1 MSQMQIWESYRSL
14 TRDSS
19 VKNKGIKSDTFSRIV
34 NYAKPLNK
42 DISYLIV
49 IVIVDAF
56 LVVAQPL
63 LFKRIVDDG
72 ISAGNR
78 QIVITTAVL
87 VAILAILSAGLS
99 IVERL
104 FSSRI
109 GEGLI
114 LTLRSQVFD
123 HVQSQPIAFFT
134 RTQTGSLI
142 SRVNGDVIGAQQ
154 AFTSTLSG
162 IVSNGISLVVV
173 LGTMFFL
180 SWTITLTSL
189 VLLPIFLIPA
199 KYMGKKVQ
207 SLSREQMNLNSQMS
221 QTMNEKFNVSGAL
234 LAKLFGS
241 PDKESNNFFVKAS
254 RVKDIGIKIAMTNRI
269 FFVALTT
276 VATIATAI
284 VYGLGGVLVVD
295 QTLTLGTLLALTALL
310 GRLYGPLTGL
320 SNVRVD
326 VMTALVSFERVF
338 EILDLKPII
347 KDPVSPSK
355 LPEGPLGI
363 EFKNVSF
370 VYPTRKEVGIE
381 SLELANEDGASES
394 NNEILKNLSIVMK
407 PGTMT
412 ALVGPSGSG
421 KTTISQLIS
430 RLYDPTKG
438 EILLGNVNIKQLSRE
453 DIRDNIGVVTQD
465 SHLFHDTIK
474 NNLLYAKS
482 NATENEMWHAL
493 ESAQIK
499 EFISE
504 LPEKLNTVVGDRG
517 YRLSG
522 GEKQRIAIARVFL
535 KQPRIIILDEATA
548 HLDNE
553 SEAEVQKAL
562 SSVLINRTSVVI
574 AHRLS
579 TVVAADQIAV
589 IKDGELLAL
598 DTHQNLL
605 VKNSLYA
612 DLYNKQFEKTT

>member
-1 MSQMQIWESYRSL
+1 MSQMQMWESYRSL

-19 VKNKGIKSDTFSRIV
+19 VKNKGIKSDTFNRIV
-34 NYAKPLNK
+34 KYAKPLNK
-42 DISYLIV
+42 DISYLVV

-78 QIVITTAVL
+78 EIVITTALL
-87 VAILAILSAGLS
+87 VAVLAILSAGLS

-207 SLSREQMNLNSQMS
+207 ALSREQMNLNSQMS
-221 QTMNEKFNVSGAL
+221 QTMNEKFNVAGAL

-241 PDKESNNFFVKAS
+241 PDKESNNFFVKAE

-295 QTLTLGTLLALTALL
+295 QALTLGTLLALAALL

-338 EILDLKPII
+338 EILDLKPLI
-347 KDPVSPSK
+347 KDPEVSKK

-363 EFKNVSF
+363 RFKNVSF
-370 VYPTRKEVGIE
+370 IYPTRKEVGIE
-381 SLELANEDGASES
+381 SLELAKEDTSLES
-394 NNEILKNLSIVMK
+394 NTEILKNISIEMK

-438 EILLGNVNIKQLSRE
+438 EVLVGEVNLKELSRR
-453 DIRDNIGVVTQD
+453 DIRDTIGVVTQD

-482 NATENEMWHAL
+482 DSTENEIWQAL

-499 EFISE
+499 DFVSD

-579 TVVAADQIAV
+579 TVVSADQIAV

-605 VKNSLYA
+605 LKNSVYA
-612 DLYNKQFEKTT
+612 DLYNKQFEKSN